1 MTRDRITWIVLQ
13 ALTAV
18 GGVWFALWLFD
29 RATG

>member
-13 ALTAV
+13 VLAAAA
-18 GGVWFALWLFD
+18 GVIFALWLFD